1 MHGKSEAFFNPQY
14 QADSKYDGSMIYLP
28 VHLKASHHITAGNT
42 DPRAA
47 LQTSQRTGQ
56 PLAGDIA
63 VFSQL
68 CCHKDV
74 TLKPDCRK
82 TEGLL
87 FPSCWA

>member
-1 MHGKSEAFFNPQY
+1 
-14 QADSKYDGSMIYLP
+14 MIYRP
-28 VHLKASHHITAGNT
+28 VHLKASHHVPAGNT

-47 LQTSQRTGQ
+47 LQTARRAGQ
-56 PLAGDIA
+56 PLAGDIT